1 MHHRRVLIA
10 DADFRSLDTLA
21 SELTARG
28 CEAYFATSEE
38 ELGTVVGTRAWDAVV
53 VDLALPD
60 LDGLLAASAIARR
73 FPEIPIVLTGTA
85 TDLAERADDILTSG
99 FGALQKPVNAGQLMC
114 TVEQSTEVS
123 RLKGENRMLREQWE
137 ERDPPEDVASRDPQ
151 MVDALRQAAT
161 AAETSDPVAI
171 CGPPGTERDV
181 VALYI
186 HRCSARARGPFVRL
200 ECGHDIV
207 AFEEA
212 RFFGRIS
219 SDASGADQRTTGRVG
234 MADGGTLFLDNIE
247 ELSPRCQAKL
257 LRFIEE
263 GQFLPAGEGGGHLPP
278 ERADVRIL
286 SGHLHA
292 TTSLAPNARL
302 RQDLLYRLNAL
313 SISIPPL
320 CERPGDI
327 LPLARRFV
335 HRFAIETSKA
345 THGIDREAQR
355 LLAEYDWPGNVD
367 ELRDCIR
374 SAVTGAKRD
383 VLLPED
389 LLRGPCRTEVSGII
403 GGVTGPTIEDAQR
416 QLIFK
421 TLNETGGDHEEA
433 ARRLRIA
440 VTALAAKLERY
451 QNAGTVAPQLAGVG
465 ELKKC

>member
-10 DADFRSLDTLA
+10 DPDFRSLDELA
-21 SELTARG
+21 TELTARD

-38 ELGTVVGTRAWDAVV
+38 ELASLAGTRAWDAVV

-60 LDGLLAASAIARR
+60 LDGLLAAHAIARR
-73 FPEIPIVLTGTA
+73 FPEIPIVLTGTPEA
-85 TDLAERADDILTSG
+85 LAKRADDVLASG
-99 FGALQKPVNAGQLMC
+99 FRALEKPVNAVQLAC
-114 TVEQSTEVS
+114 AIEQATEVN
-123 RLKGENRMLREQWE
+123 RLKNENRMLREQWE
-137 ERDPPEDVASRDPQ
+137 EREPPDDVASRDPQ

-161 AAETSDPVAI
+161 AAETSAPVAI

-181 VALYI
+181 VALYV
-186 HRCSARARGPFVRL
+186 HRCSARARSPFVRF

-212 RFFGRIS
+212 QLFGRAS
-219 SDASGADQRTTGRVG
+219 RDAGGAEQRTTSRVA

-263 GQFLPAGEGGGHLPP
+263 GQFLPAGEGDGRQPP
-278 ERADVRIL
+278 VRADVRIL
-286 SGHLHA
+286 SGHVHNSGTLR
-292 TTSLAPNARL
+292 PDARL
-302 RQDLLYRLNAL
+302 RRDLLYRLNAL
-313 SISIPPL
+313 CISIPPL

-335 HRFAIETSKA
+335 RRFAIETSKA
-345 THGIDREAQR
+345 THGVDPEAQR
-355 LLAEYDWPGNVD
+355 LLVEYDWPGNVD

-389 LLRGPCRTEVSGII
+389 LLRGPCRTEISGVI

-416 QLIFK
+416 QLILK
-421 TLNETGGDHEEA
+421 TLHETNGDRDEA

-440 VTALAAKLERY
+440 VAALAAKLDRY
-451 QNAGTVAPQLAGVG
+451 QDAGLVAPVPAGAG
-465 ELKKC
+465 GTKKC